1 MARERMVTRTINESV
16 VEIMTLDV
24 TTANVEIK
32 AYRLS
37 GIFTDDEALKKCK
50 KMYETE
56 TLKLVHVESNHTT
69 EVLYGMLEDDFI
81 RYAEILPPR

>member
-1 MARERMVTRTINESV
+1 MARERMVTRTINETV
-16 VEIMTLDV
+16 VEIMALDV

-32 AYRLS
+32 TYRLS
-37 GIFTDDEALKKCK
+37 GIFTDEEALKKCK

-56 TLKLVHVESNHTT
+56 IFKLVHVESNRTT

-81 RYAEILPPR
+81 RYAEVLPSR